1 MALNITTPLTTN
13 EGIVIENAYG
23 RVGVL
28 NNVQGSSLE
37 FNVNLYVSQA
47 AFEAG
52 HQPFYPG
59 GLTLGGAAAYEY
71 SEATANILDIA
82 HDEAIALLYA
92 QQVRAEKSL

>member
-28 NNVQGSSLE
+28 NNVNGSSLE
-37 FNVNLYVSQA
+37 FNVNLYVSED
-47 AFEAG
+47 AFAAG

-59 GLTLGGAAAYEY
+59 GLILGGQAAYEY

-82 HDEAIALLYA
+82 HDEAIALLFS